1 MDISKTIA
9 DLKSRPDFS
18 QNVGM
23 LLIHNGTVRSWS
35 RKDRSAVQS
44 IEVLPD
50 HHKIETLR
58 HEFLQYNGI
67 YEILIEAN
75 EGMLLPGDDLLFIIV
90 AGDIRENVKPVL
102 AELLDRVKSEA
113 VTKRELPY
121 PA

>member
-9 DLKSRPDFS
+9 ELKSRPDFS

-50 HHKIETLR
+50 HHKIVALR
-58 HEFLQYNGI
+58 DEFLQHEGI
-67 YEILIEAN
+67 YEIIIEAN
-75 EGMLLPGDDLLFIIV
+75 EGMLLPGDDLLFILV

-113 VTKRELPY
+113 VTKREVPHT
-121 PA
+121 A